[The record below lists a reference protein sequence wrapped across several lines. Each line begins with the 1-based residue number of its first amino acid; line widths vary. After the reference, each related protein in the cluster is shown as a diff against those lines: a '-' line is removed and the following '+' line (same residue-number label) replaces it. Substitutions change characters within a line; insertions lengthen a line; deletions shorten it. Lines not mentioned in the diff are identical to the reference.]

1 MDGARGGDGEEVD
14 LDGEE
19 VELDGD
25 GWVDEATNGER
36 RDRGGRSED
45 KVCVVAS
52 FSLLDPFS
60 LLLP

>member
-1 MDGARGGDGEEVD
+1 V
-14 LDGEE
+14 LHHGEE